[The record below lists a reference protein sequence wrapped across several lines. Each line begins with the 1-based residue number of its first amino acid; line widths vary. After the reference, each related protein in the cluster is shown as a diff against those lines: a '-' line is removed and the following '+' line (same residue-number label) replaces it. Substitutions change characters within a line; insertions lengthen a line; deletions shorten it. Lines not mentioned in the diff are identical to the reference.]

1 MIRKQNLIYMSSVI
15 VETLQDKLTVVDSE
29 NDQFLIEWLLQKQ
42 VHWVKRCKVVQYLV
56 KWKEYSEKKNTWVKK
71 MNIHENVIEK
81 YKSVSVLVPWDDDD
95 LDYLLSEIK
104 PQLSAQF
111 YNSLC
116 ICLLR
121 SALTQSVDQ
130 QFLKTDLRFTK

>member
-71 MNIHENVIEK
+71 MNIHEDVIEK
-81 YKSVSVLVPWDDDD
+81 YKSVSVLVSWDDDD

-121 SALTQSVDQ
+121 SVLTQSVDQ
-130 QFLKTDLRFTK
+130 QF